1 MLRFGRASI
10 PAVTAAALVLAV
22 SADPASAQRAPA
34 LGGAEVR
41 LGLTFPEQANVG
53 GSILGEVD
61 LGYLFTPPL
70 RLLVGLSVY
79 EANIDRLG
87 GGDEGFFRAT
97 GLWTTARYDLETR
110 RTLAPYLRAGLT
122 LQRVRADAF
131 AREVQDL
138 LPGTY
143 LGATGGVGIR
153 YLLDH
158 LGRLSATAELRRN
171 LLSNISSTA
180 LEVGVR
186 LQRDGF
192 GAYVPAMPTV
202 AVRPAPAP
210 VLPPAAPPAA
220 DPAPPAPPLA
230 PAPTRDTAAERRLA
244 ELERLVAETERAVA
258 EARAAAPRAA
268 PPTRPD
274 PDPDRERAAADAM
287 LRQSLHRAAAAMAT
301 VTDLV
306 EGPDAFVL
314 TISGGAFPSGAATL
328 AAPARDETRVLATV
342 LGGYPGRIIAVQGH
356 TDSVGDPVA
365 NQTLSERR
373 AAAVRAALIAEGVDP
388 LWISSQGFG
397 ESRPVASNQTT
408 AGRAANRRVEVRI
421 SREVCPT
428 APLPGPGGVL
438 ECRL

>member
-10 PAVTAAALVLAV
+10 PPVLAAALALWV
-22 SADPASAQRAPA
+22 SAGPALAQRAPA

-53 GSILGEVD
+53 GSVLGEVD

-70 RLLVGLSVY
+70 RLLVGLSLY

-122 LQRVRADAF
+122 LQRVTADAF

-143 LGATGGVGIR
+143 VGATGGVGIR
-153 YLLDH
+153 YRLDD

-186 LQRDGF
+186 LQRHGF

-210 VLPPAAPPAA
+210 VPPAAAPPPA
-220 DPAPPAPPLA
+220 DPALPLA
-230 PAPTRDTAAERRLA
+230 PAPVRDTAAERRLA

-258 EARAAAPRAA
+258 DARAAAPRVA
-268 PPTRPD
+268 PPARPD
-274 PDPDRERAAADAM
+274 VDPERERAAADAM
-287 LRQSLHRAAAAMAT
+287 LRQSLHRGAAAMAT

-342 LGGYPGRIIAVQGH
+342 LAGYPGRIIAVQGH
-356 TDSVGDPVA
+356 TDSVGDPAA
-365 NQTLSERR
+365 NQTLSEGR

-397 ESRPVASNQTT
+397 ASRPVASNETA
-408 AGRAANRRVEVRI
+408 AGRGANRRVEVRV

>member
-210 VLPPAAPPAA
+210 VLPAAA

-258 EARAAAPRAA
+258 EARGAAPRAA